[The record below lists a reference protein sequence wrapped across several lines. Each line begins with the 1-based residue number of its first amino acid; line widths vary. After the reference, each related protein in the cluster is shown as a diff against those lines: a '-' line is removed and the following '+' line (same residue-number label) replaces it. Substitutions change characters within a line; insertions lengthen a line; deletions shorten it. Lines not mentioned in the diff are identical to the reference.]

1 MRAKQPTDC
10 LKSSEPQSVMRDGV
24 TASCVHLPASPLYPS
39 NFDFLCQTFPHISAA
54 EWRQRFDDGL
64 IFTQQGQ
71 VLAWD
76 SAYLPNQKIYYYRHL
91 QHEIEIPFQHQI
103 LYENEH
109 ILVVDKPHFL
119 PVTPTGK
126 YVKQTLLTRLK
137 QQFNLV
143 ELTPIHRLD
152 KDTAGLILFSKQ
164 KSSRGLY
171 QQLFAQHQIKKIY
184 HAIAPY
190 RADMCFPVNLALH
203 LQRGEPFYT
212 MQVLAEQTANSET
225 KISLLQHQGQWAKYQ
240 LEPKTGKMHQ
250 LRVHMNYLNLA
261 LKNDELYPI
270 IQHRQE
276 GDFKNPLQLLAYSLQ
291 FIDPISQKEM
301 FFTSRQN
308 LTLD

>member
-1 MRAKQPTDC
+1 MSVKQSSDVAVSSVQQGLMRN
-10 LKSSEPQSVMRDGV
+10 GV
-24 TASCVHLPASPLYPS
+24 TASCVYLPAQPSYPS
-39 NFDFLCQTFPHISAA
+39 TLAFLCQAFPHISAV

-64 IFTQQGQ
+64 ILTQQGEA
-71 VLAWD
+71 LTWD
-76 SAYLPNQKIYYYRHL
+76 SAYLANQKIYYYRHL

-250 LRVHMNYLNLA
+250 LRVHMNYLNLP
-261 LKNDELYPI
+261 LKNDELYPLI
-270 IQHRQE
+270 RHRQE
-276 GDFKNPLQLLAYSLQ
+276 GDFTQPLQLLAYSLQ
-291 FIDPISQKEM
+291 FIDPIRQKIMSFQSQQVL
-301 FFTSRQN
+301 S
-308 LTLD
+308 L

>member
-164 KSSRGLY
+164 KSTRGIY
-171 QQLFAQHQIKKIY
+171 QQLFAQQQIQKIY

-190 RADMCFPVNLALH
+190 CANLDFPRELVLH

-212 MQVLAEQTANSET
+212 MQVRTDQPANSRT
-225 KISLLQHQGQWAKYQ
+225 KIKLLQHDEHWAKYQ
-240 LEPKTGKMHQ
+240 LEPQTGKMHQ
-250 LRVHMNYLNLA
+250 LRVHMNYLNLP
-261 LKNDELYPI
+261 LKNDELYPLI
-270 IQHRQE
+270 RHRQE
-276 GDFKNPLQLLAYSLQ
+276 GDFTQPLQLLAYSLQ
-291 FIDPISQKEM
+291 FIDPIRQKIMSFQSQQVL
-301 FFTSRQN
+301 S
-308 LTLD
+308 L